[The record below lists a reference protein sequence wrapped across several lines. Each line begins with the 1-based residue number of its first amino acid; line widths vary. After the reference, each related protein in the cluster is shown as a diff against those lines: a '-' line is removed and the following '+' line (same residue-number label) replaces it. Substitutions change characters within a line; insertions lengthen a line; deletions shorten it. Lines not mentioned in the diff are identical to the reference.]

1 MTFISK
7 TIRRF
12 RAKINRHGIFLKKE
26 GAMVE
31 KDDTKLVSEKARDY
45 FDQGFN

>member
-1 MTFISK
+1 MTKELRTHSRK
-7 TIRRF
+7 
-12 RAKINRHGIFLKKE
+12 AKKE

-31 KDDTKLVSEKARDY
+31 KDDAKLVSRKARDY